1 MRQRNSDT
9 SIVAKENTA
18 NICATLFWRLSSH
31 GLESSEVNK
40 LVKDVFNLLR
50 EGGSFTVAFVNYEL
64 ENIGWSKSIMDD
76 HSFELIIYL
85 LENEFDYTVNT
96 HIIH

>member
-1 MRQRNSDT
+1 MRQSNEANLS
-9 SIVAKENTA
+9 VAKENTA

-31 GLESSEVNK
+31 GLQSTEVNK

-64 ENIGWSKSIMDD
+64 ESMGWSKAIMDD
-76 HSFELIIYL
+76 YSFELIIYL